1 MTQYRDVLIDSL
13 NQPSIER
20 EILPELQWIEMELSG
35 IQDITQRLYEDLV
48 KGVLDR
54 QGFVELKN
62 DYQKMPDTLNER
74 GTTLIQALDNEK
86 AQMLRARDSLDIL
99 NELVDTGTLTQKCI
113 DRFIEKISVCC
124 DNNIYVEFSRP

>member
-1 MTQYRDVLIDSL
+1 MDRDGV
-13 NQPSIER
+13 
-20 EILPELQWIEMELSG
+20 SG

-62 DYQKMPDTLNER
+62 DYQKTLDTLNVR
-74 GTTLIQALDNEK
+74 ATTLTQALDNEK
-86 AQMLRARDSLDIL
+86 AQMLWARESLNIL

-113 DRFIEKISVCC
+113 DRFIEKLLVYRDSNV
-124 DNNIYVEFSRP
+124 YVEFLEPQQG